1 MCDSF
6 SVVELGDLLIA
17 VGEHWWRLESESFSV
32 FKSRHQ
38 EKDEDWGQSSFQ
50 LAGALVDLDSNGP
63 RGAAHAHALTRT
75 HTHTGTS
82 TPTLCGQ
89 MNRVSHAC

>member
-17 VGEHWWRLESESFSV
+17 VGEHWWPLESESSSV
-32 FKSRHQ
+32 FKSRHR

-50 LAGALVDLDSNGP
+50 LAGVPVGLDSNGP
-63 RGAAHAHALTRT
+63 RGVAHAHAPT
-75 HTHTGTS
+75 HTHTGTP
-82 TPTLCGQ
+82 TPTSVWA
-89 MNRVSHAC
+89 NE